1 MTFNNEGVAGPNK
14 LKKLNND
21 TSTSFADEVCP
32 KGLSDMGNNTTQTP
46 KTTTPVENIEKLREK
61 IWRKSHSQRSVKTFD
76 DAIKS
81 FEKFLAAKNMKY
93 DQCMENP
100 IDILDSYAS
109 WLDVDHSAGTT
120 RTYVHYA
127 KKTLKF
133 MGARIDGEDF
143 REKVTLPKKRPFQD
157 DKVTKEQIR
166 RIILDLNHLGLK
178 TLLMLMKDTQARPAE
193 LLGLH
198 MSDFNLSYDP
208 PYLNI
213 PAERAKND
221 MPRELFFTSETKELL
236 VSYLKKE
243 KSRPDD
249 FLYLDGVDP
258 VDEVGFQKRLMAVQS
273 VMMSV
278 FRRTLSGAQFADMN
292 QKIQQRG
299 SMSRYKIHIYSFKK
313 FAFTVMAD
321 TLGEIAARAVKGD
334 REYVLTYYRK
344 SREERAEDF
353 RKVIP
358 KLSVFGGEEGSK
370 IREQV
375 EAKVKALTEDE
386 LAKLQEF
393 LKTANA

>member
-1 MTFNNEGVAGPNK
+1 MKRVNTTEPLVMT
-14 LKKLNND
+14 
-21 TSTSFADEVCP
+21 DEDCT
-32 KGLSDMGNNTTQTP
+32 KWSDMGNNTTQTP
-46 KTTTPVENIEKLREK
+46 KTTPVENIEKLREK
-61 IWRKSHSQRSVKTFD
+61 IWRRSHSQRSVNTFN

-81 FEKFLAAKNMKY
+81 FEKFLAEKNMEY
-93 DQCMENP
+93 GECIVNP
-100 IDILDSYAS
+100 IDILDSFAS
-109 WLDVDHSAGTT
+109 WLDVKHSAGTT

-133 MGARIDGEDF
+133 MGAKIDGDDF
-143 REKVTLPKKRPFQD
+143 REKVTMPKKRPFQD
-157 DKVTKEQIR
+157 DKVTKDQIR
-166 RIILDLNHLGLK
+166 RIILNLKHLRLK
-178 TLLMLMKDTQARPAE
+178 TVLMLMKDTQARPAE

-198 MSDFNLSYDP
+198 MSDFNLGHDP

-213 PAERAKND
+213 PAEMAKND

-236 VSYLKKE
+236 VSYIKKG
-243 KSRPDD
+243 KRRSTD

-258 VDEVGFQKRLMAVQS
+258 IDEVGLQKRVIEVQKT
-273 VMMSV
+273 MMTV
-278 FRRTLSGAQFADMN
+278 FRKTLSGDQFTDIN
-292 QKIQQRG
+292 QKVQQRG
-299 SMSRYKIHIYSFKK
+299 AINRYKIHIYSFKK

-321 TLGEIAARAVKGD
+321 ALGEIAARAIKGD

-358 KLSVFGGEEGSK
+358 KLSVFGGDEGSK

-375 EAKVKALTEDE
+375 EAKVRTLNSDDLTR
-386 LAKLQEF
+386 LQEF

>member
-1 MTFNNEGVAGPNK
+1 VTCNDARVLDPQN
-14 LKKLNND
+14 LKKLNSDAN
-21 TSTSFADEVCP
+21 SNLSDEVCP
-32 KGLSDMGNNTTQTP
+32 QGLSDMGNNTTQTP
-46 KTTTPVENIEKLREK
+46 KTTPVEYIDKLKEK
-61 IWRKSHSQRSVKTFD
+61 IWRRSHSQRSVRTFD

-81 FEKFLAAKNMKY
+81 FEKFLAEKDMQY
-93 DQCMENP
+93 EQCMENP
-100 IDILDSYAS
+100 IEMLDSYAS
-109 WLDVDHSAGTT
+109 WMDMDHSAGTT
-120 RTYVHYA
+120 RTYVHCA

-133 MGARIDGEDF
+133 MGAKIDGDDF

-166 RIILDLNHLGLK
+166 RIILGLNHLGLK
-178 TLLMLMKDTQARPAE
+178 ALLMLMKDTQARPAE

-198 MSDFNLSYDP
+198 MTDFNLSHDP

-221 MPRELFFTSETKELL
+221 MPRELFFTSETKEFLI
-236 VSYLKKE
+236 SYIQKE
-243 KSRPDD
+243 KRRSDD
-249 FLYLDGVDP
+249 FLYITGIDP
-258 VDEVGFQKRLMAVQS
+258 VDEVGLQKRLMAVQS
-273 VMMSV
+273 VLMLV
-278 FRRTLSGAQFADMN
+278 FRKKLAGEQFADLN
-292 QKIQQRG
+292 QRIQQRG
-299 SMSRYKIHIYSFKK
+299 CMNRYKIHIYSFKK

-321 TLGEIAARAVKGD
+321 ALGEIAARAVKGD

-358 KLSVFGGEEGSK
+358 KLSVFGGDEESK

-375 EAKVKALTEDE
+375 EAKVRALSDDE
-386 LAKLQEF
+386 LARLQEF